1 MKINEIKRLPSKV
14 IFSLGMHGKIRFLSD
29 EAYLKLMYYCV
40 FGRRLNLNNP
50 QTFNE
55 KIQWL
60 KLHNRNPQYT
70 KLVDKYEVKKYV
82 SNIIGEEYI
91 IPTLGVWNNFDDIDF
106 DTLPERFVLKC
117 THDSGGLVICRDK
130 AKLDYRS
137 AKRKIEHSLKQNYY
151 YVGREWPYKNVK
163 PRIIAEQYMEDSR
176 TSELRDYKIFTFDG
190 VAKALY
196 IASERQIR
204 GEETKFDFFDT
215 EFRHLPFTN
224 GHPNADVLPTKPETF
239 DVMLKLAEKLSNNIP
254 HLRVDFYEV
263 NGKAYFG
270 ELTFSHWS
278 GFVPFHPE
286 EWDKTFGD
294 WIHLPDNIGGG
305 ATDI

>member
-1 MKINEIKRLPSKV
+1 
-14 IFSLGMHGKIRFLSD
+14 
-29 EAYLKLMYYCV
+29 
-40 FGRRLNLNNP
+40 
-50 QTFNE
+50 
-55 KIQWL
+55 
-60 KLHNRNPQYT
+60 
-70 KLVDKYEVKKYV
+70 
-82 SNIIGEEYI
+82 
-91 IPTLGVWNNFDDIDF
+91 
-106 DTLPERFVLKC
+106 
-117 THDSGGLVICRDK
+117 
-130 AKLDYRS
+130 
-137 AKRKIEHSLKQNYY
+137 
-151 YVGREWPYKNVK
+151 
-163 PRIIAEQYMEDSR
+163 MEDSR

-224 GHPNADVLPTKPETF
+224 GRPNADVPPAKPETF
-239 DVMLKLAEKLSNNIP
+239 DEMVKLAEKLSKDIP

-278 GFVPFHPE
+278 GFVPFCPE

-294 WIHLPDNIGGG
+294 WIQLPDNIGGRY
-305 ATDI
+305 